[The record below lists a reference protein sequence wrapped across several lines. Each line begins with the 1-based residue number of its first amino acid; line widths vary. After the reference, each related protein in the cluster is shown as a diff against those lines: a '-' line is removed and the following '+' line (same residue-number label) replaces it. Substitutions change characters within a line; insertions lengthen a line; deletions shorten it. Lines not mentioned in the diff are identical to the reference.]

1 MHSSTASAL
10 AERHVAYGVRAEH
23 YRPVGAAV
31 LWTLECGLD
40 SQRTP
45 QLASVWIAAYAT
57 LSDYMIGKAYGEARL
72 AG

>member
-1 MHSSTASAL
+1 VHSSTASAL
-10 AERHVAYGVRAEH
+10 AERYVAYGVRAEH

-31 LWTLECGLD
+31 LWTLERGLD

-45 QLASVWIAAYAT
+45 QLASVWIAAYT
-57 LSDYMIGKAYGEARL
+57 LSDYMIGEAYGEARL